1 MVSVS
6 GNLRK
11 AQGGGGG
18 EEIGRGWDSFLFPE
32 I

>member
-18 EEIGRGWDSFLFPE
+18 GDWEGVGFVFVS
-32 I
+32 